1 MQFCGEGFA
10 VVNVGDDGKI
20 PDVVLWDH
28 NRNSLCE
35 MVDIMLK
42 RGCVGIG
49 PYRGGTVSSRTPHPP
64 DAGLTCGRVRKN
76 EEADSVQTDSL
87 HFASRASRKAPHP
100 LLRFSSQNR
109 NDVSVLKGR
118 AAERTRPRVYTGA
131 ASEAA
136 RCAPFPRQARKLRM
150 VQTTLSCRCA
160 AIHLVC
166 SRLLPDPPDS
176 LRWIPS
182 EMRGRERVH
191 SDTAS
196 GSRAA
201 VRNAPPHPPDAG
213 LTRVRERKN
222 EEADTELPPLAGES
236 AVQRV
241 HSDVSA
247 SSVSSARSAALR
259 SSPMSARSVSSCS
272 APRPVASVRPSI

>member
-1 MQFCGEGFA
+1 M
-10 VVNVGDDGKI
+10 
-20 PDVVLWDH
+20 
-28 NRNSLCE
+28 R
-35 MVDIMLK
+35 
-42 RGCVGIG
+42 
-49 PYRGGTVSSRTPHPP
+49 TSSRANETACFTRGRRPNGLAPFRFPGKPESSTSAPP
-64 DAGLTCGRVRKN
+64 FLLTKPKRCFGFERTSSRAN
-76 EEADSVQTDSL
+76 ESACLHGDGVQTDSP
-87 HFASRASRKAPHP
+87 HSASRASRKAPHP

-166 SRLLPDPPDS
+166 SRLLPDPPES

-213 LTRVRERKN
+213 LTCVRERKN

>member
-1 MQFCGEGFA
+1 MEKAIVWRSVRGAHIVPEVCYPISSPRQNCTFGCGA
-10 VVNVGDDGKI
+10 SY
-20 PDVVLWDH
+20 P
-28 NRNSLCE
+28 S
-35 MVDIMLK
+35 
-42 RGCVGIG
+42 
-49 PYRGGTVSSRTPHPP
+49 YPP
-64 DAGLTCGRVRKN
+64 DASLTCGWVRKN

-87 HFASRASRKAPHP
+87 HSASRASRKAPHP

-118 AAERTRPRVYTGA
+118 AAKRTSPRVYTGT

-166 SRLLPDPPDS
+166 SRLLPDPPES

-182 EMRGRERVH
+182 EMRGRE
-191 SDTAS
+191 
-196 GSRAA
+196 
-201 VRNAPPHPPDAG
+201 
-213 LTRVRERKN
+213 
-222 EEADTELPPLAGES
+222 
-236 AVQRV
+236 RV

>member
-87 HFASRASRKAPHP
+87 HSASRASRKAPHP

-118 AAERTRPRVYTGA
+118 AAKRTSPRVYTGT

-136 RCAPFPRQARKLRM
+136 RCAPFPRQARKLR
-150 VQTTLSCRCA
+150 
-160 AIHLVC
+160 IC
-166 SRLLPDPPDS
+166 SRLLPDPPES

-191 SDTAS
+191 SDAAS
-196 GSRAA
+196 GSRAETV
-201 VRNAPPHPPDAG
+201 VRPLGSPHHTHPAPPIRRLNLRTG
-213 LTRVRERKN
+213 KEER
-222 EEADTELPPLAGES
+222 GS
-236 AVQRV
+236 G
-241 HSDVSA
+241 
-247 SSVSSARSAALR
+247 
-259 SSPMSARSVSSCS
+259 
-272 APRPVASVRPSI
+272 